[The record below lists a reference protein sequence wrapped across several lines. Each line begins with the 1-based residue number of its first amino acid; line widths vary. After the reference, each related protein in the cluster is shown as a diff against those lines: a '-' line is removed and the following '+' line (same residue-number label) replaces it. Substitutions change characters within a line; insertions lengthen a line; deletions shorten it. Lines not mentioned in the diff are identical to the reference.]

1 MADFEKLLLQNDS
14 DDEVT
19 EVTTGGTAH
28 TSADNAQDDD
38 FYRQLAAVNSLPA
51 SRATPEPPA
60 AQAVAAQQTLS
71 SPPANKATLILDPT
85 EVLAQQQKAAA
96 NRSPAG
102 SQAVSAG
109 VSNATAS
116 YKLPQQHMAQMAGH
130 ASGMMYRPV
139 ASAAPQQ
146 PAQVN
151 GTAKPGHAGS
161 FSYYQQLLAFA
172 DQRWKETNQTQKRH
186 EARNLVGKAKQDK
199 STSANLPAEIMRLV
213 GDELV
218 HEFKLTNGSGLTV
231 KHSQEALV
239 SGQQQPGRSQQMRSQ
254 QQAAPG
260 AHQLP
265 GIPPVAASQAPI
277 PGMQAARQQ
286 QPMVQAQ
293 LPHMANMGRGTGPSL
308 AGAPS
313 HPMPQGPIKQE
324 GLHPGGLQG
333 QHTMRAASPP
343 MRAMSPA
350 MPGGLT
356 QAQLLQNQ
364 HQQQQQAALLH
375 GQQMTGGQMMPG
387 SRPVSA
393 KRPASAPVIAPA
405 AKRQATKQEDKPNTD
420 EDLDVL
426 QGAGVDEDDEREA
439 MFEQARPT
447 AARGPA
453 PAPPRLLNSHPLQ
466 LKVQEA
472 VKQYNIQ
479 GIHPR
484 LHAYLNQA
492 VWLHMEGL
500 VAQAC
505 KMASQRADLSRK
517 QEGMQ
522 MTTDVRKALGEKTRL
537 ERDKALAKEE
547 AARKALLEASKSKD
561 KDGDE
566 STQRKVKEAQKEELD
581 RQNKLQTN
589 MALKAAFGGAR
600 WQNFGKAKSAGPK
613 APALEASAAAT
624 ATSSTIKPEETGPAK
639 AAPMTLAER
648 AAARPQP
655 SRTPPPPAAAA
666 QPGASRSLLPPS
678 RLAPEGQMV
687 GLKDLIAVMEH
698 HPIYCKSDHL
708 YQLYD
713 RLDHP

>member
-1 MADFEKLLLQNDS
+1 M
-14 DDEVT
+14 
-19 EVTTGGTAH
+19 
-28 TSADNAQDDD
+28 
-38 FYRQLAAVNSLPA
+38 
-51 SRATPEPPA
+51 
-60 AQAVAAQQTLS
+60 
-71 SPPANKATLILDPT
+71 
-85 EVLAQQQKAAA
+85 
-96 NRSPAG
+96 
-102 SQAVSAG
+102 SAG
-109 VSNATAS
+109 VSSATAS
-116 YKLPQQHMAQMAGH
+116 YKPPQQHMAQMAGH

-139 ASAAPQQ
+139 ASAAPVQQ

-151 GTAKPGHAGS
+151 GTAKPGHAVS

-186 EARNLVGKAKQDK
+186 EARNLVGKAKKDK
-199 STSANLPAEIMRLV
+199 ATSANLPAEIMRLV

-218 HEFKLTNGSGLTV
+218 HEFKLTNGTSLTA
-231 KHSQEALV
+231 KHSQEALA
-239 SGQQQPGRSQQMRSQ
+239 SGQQQPGRSQQMRAQ

-265 GIPPVAASQAPI
+265 GIPPAATSQAQVS
-277 PGMQAARQQ
+277 GMQAARQQ

-313 HPMPQGPIKQE
+313 HPMPHGPIKQE
-324 GLHPGGLQG
+324 GRPPGGLQG
-333 QHTMRAASPP
+333 QHTMRAPSPP

-356 QAQLLQNQ
+356 QAQLLQHQ
-364 HQQQQQAALLH
+364 QQQQQQAALLH
-375 GQQMTGGQMMPG
+375 GQQMPGGQMMPG
-387 SRPVSA
+387 NRPISA
-393 KRPASAPVIAPA
+393 KRPASAPVVAPA
-405 AKRQATKQEDKPNTD
+405 VKRQATKQEDKPNTD
-420 EDLDVL
+420 EELDVL
-426 QGAGVDEDDEREA
+426 RGAGVDEDDEREA
-439 MFEQARPT
+439 MFEQARP
-447 AARGPA
+447 ASARGPA
-453 PAPPRLLNSHPLQ
+453 PAPPRLLNPHPLQ

-479 GIHPR
+479 GVHPR
-484 LHAYLNQA
+484 LQAYLNQA

-537 ERDKALAKEE
+537 ERDKAVAKEE
-547 AARKALLEASKSKD
+547 AARKALLEAPKSKD

-589 MALKAAFGGAR
+589 MALKAALGGGAR
-600 WQNFGKAKSAGPK
+600 WQNFGKAKAAGPK
-613 APALEASAAAT
+613 PPAVEASAAAAAT
-624 ATSSTIKPEETGPAK
+624 ATTSTSKPEETGAAK
-639 AAPMTLAER
+639 AAPRTLAER

-666 QPGASRSLLPPS
+666 QPGASRSLLPSS
-678 RLAPEGQMV
+678 RLAPEGQIV